1 MDRTSADARSKST
14 KHAHASRVVEAAAD
28 TAAVVAG
35 VGVDTAAGAAA
46 DTVGVVGAGVE
57 VVATAVVVAGDTAA
71 AAGVEVADTVAGAS
85 PVVAKGVAG
94 AASGV
99 TAAAAPSG
107 TIGDRGLWL
116 RSSMQSTS
124 LFAIPFQFFDHAR
137 PGAIR
142 VVSFLS

>member
-1 MDRTSADARSKST
+1 
-14 KHAHASRVVEAAAD
+14 
-28 TAAVVAG
+28 
-35 VGVDTAAGAAA
+35 
-46 DTVGVVGAGVE
+46 VE